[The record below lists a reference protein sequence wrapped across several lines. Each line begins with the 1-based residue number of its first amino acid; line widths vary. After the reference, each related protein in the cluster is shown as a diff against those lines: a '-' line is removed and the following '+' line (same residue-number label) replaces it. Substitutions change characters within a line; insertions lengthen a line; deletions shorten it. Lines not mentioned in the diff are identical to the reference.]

1 MTPHPDT
8 PRWFA
13 LYTRARFERRVERE
27 LQEKGLESYLPLHT
41 VIRQWSDRKKKMQA
55 PLFSCYVFVR
65 LPLKQRMRAVAM
77 DGVVRMVG
85 FNGMPS
91 PIPDSEIESIRRILD
106 NDIPFEPVPY
116 LPIGQRVE
124 VMYGP
129 FAGLRGRL
137 IQYRGRKRL
146 VVGIEQIKQS
156 ISVEIRPEAL
166 RVVDKLPAQQCH
178 KQSSEF

>member
-1 MTPHPDT
+1 MTQQPDT

-13 LYTRARFERRVERE
+13 LYTRARFERKVERE

-65 LPLKQRMRAVAM
+65 LPTKQRMRAVAT

-85 FNGMPS
+85 FNGQPS
-91 PIPDSEIESIRRILD
+91 PIPDAEIEAIRRILA
-106 NDIPFEPVPY
+106 NDIPFEPMPY
-116 LPIGQRVE
+116 MPIGQKVE

-137 IQYRGRKRL
+137 MEYRGQRRL
-146 VVGIEQIKQS
+146 VVGIEQIKQC
-156 ISVEIRPEAL
+156 ISVEMRPEAL
-166 RVVDKLPAQQCH
+166 RVVEEPVRNLAG
-178 KQSSEF
+178 